1 MTGAPSGYHIE
12 MAMSA
17 WQSARARLLA
27 DDADLA
33 HDEAA
38 LTALLGHEEGD
49 VREILGRLLHATQ
62 HASAMADAADAMLD
76 HLKARRDRYRAR
88 EQAMRGTMFAIL
100 EAMDERRFE
109 LPHGTLS
116 IKAGTS
122 SVVITDE
129 AALSDRFVEV
139 VTTRKPLKAEIKT
152 ALNDGEVVDGAMMSN
167 GFPTLTVRSK

>member
-1 MTGAPSGYHIE
+1 
-12 MAMSA
+12 
-17 WQSARARLLA
+17 
-27 DDADLA
+27 
-33 HDEAA
+33 
-38 LTALLGHEEGD
+38 
-49 VREILGRLLHATQ
+49 
-62 HASAMADAADAMLD
+62 
-76 HLKARRDRYRAR
+76 
-88 EQAMRGTMFAIL
+88 MFAIL